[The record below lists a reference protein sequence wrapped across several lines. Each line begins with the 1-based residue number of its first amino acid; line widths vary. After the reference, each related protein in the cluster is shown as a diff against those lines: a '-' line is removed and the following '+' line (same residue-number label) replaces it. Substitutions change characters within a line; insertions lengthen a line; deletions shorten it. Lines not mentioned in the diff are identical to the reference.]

1 MEVLHSFNSSVSPSF
16 HNHTENVSLV
26 SSPALDLHPQPRQPE
41 AGAADLFSLDMV
53 ASELS
58 AVNIPCLL
66 LSTTII
72 ICCMLACDLL
82 YTTIANN
89 VVYGTFRSRQ

>member
-1 MEVLHSFNSSVSPSF
+1 MEVLHSFNSSVSTPF
-16 HNHTENVSLV
+16 HNHTGNVSLV
-26 SSPALDLHPQPRQPE
+26 SSPALDLHPQPE
-41 AGAADLFSLDMV
+41 AGAGDLFSLGMV

>member
-16 HNHTENVSLV
+16 HNHTGNVSLV
-26 SSPALDLHPQPRQPE
+26 SSPALDLHPQPE
-41 AGAADLFSLDMV
+41 DGAGDLFSLGMV

-89 VVYGTFRSRQ
+89 VVYGTFRSRP

>member
-16 HNHTENVSLV
+16 HNHTGNVSLV
-26 SSPALDLHPQPRQPE
+26 SSPALDLHPKPE
-41 AGAADLFSLDMV
+41 AGAGDLFSLGMV